1 VDVTEATFEAEV
13 IARSTV
19 VPVVVDFWA
28 EWCQPCKQLSPLL
41 ERLAAADEGRWLLAR
56 IDVDAN
62 QRLAGAAGVQSIPLV
77 LGVVAGQ
84 AVPLFTGALPEAEV
98 RRYLDEL
105 LRVAIANGVT
115 GRLQVPTADPDDD
128 VLAEPADPPS
138 DPYADAMDL
147 LMGDD
152 LEGAAAAYE
161 AILSERPGD
170 ADAARGLALV
180 GLARR
185 ARNLDRPTVL
195 AAAAERPD
203 DVTTQIQAAD
213 LEVVNGDAEGGFRRL
228 IDLVRRT
235 SGDDR
240 DAVRAHLLELFS
252 ALGSADPRVAAART
266 ALANAL
272 F

>member
-1 VDVTEATFEAEV
+1 
-13 IARSTV
+13 
-19 VPVVVDFWA
+19 
-28 EWCQPCKQLSPLL
+28 
-41 ERLAAADEGRWLLAR
+41 
-56 IDVDAN
+56 
-62 QRLAGAAGVQSIPLV
+62 VQSIPLV
-77 LGVVAGQ
+77 LGIVAGQ

-105 LRVAIANGVT
+105 LRVAVANGVT
-115 GRLQVPTADPDDD
+115 GRLPGPSAD
-128 VLAEPADPPS
+128 ADNEVDARAAAPSS

-147 LMGDD
+147 LVAND
-152 LEGAAAAYE
+152 LEGAAAAYD

-185 ARNLDRPTVL
+185 AQDLDRASVL
-195 AAAAERPD
+195 AAATERPD

-213 LEVVNGDAEGGFRRL
+213 LEVVNGEAEAGFRRL

-240 DAVRAHLLELFS
+240 DAVRAHLIELFS
-252 ALGSADPRVAAART
+252 ALGSADPRVGAART